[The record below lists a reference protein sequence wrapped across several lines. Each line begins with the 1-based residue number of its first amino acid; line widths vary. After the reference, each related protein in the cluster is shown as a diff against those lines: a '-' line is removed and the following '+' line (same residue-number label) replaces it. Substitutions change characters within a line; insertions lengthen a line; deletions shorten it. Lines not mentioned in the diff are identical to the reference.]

1 MLSVSIRGARPWR
14 RAFFCAVALS
24 GLVGLPAGAAAP
36 RSTRPP
42 SPCVE
47 PVQEA
52 EKHHGI
58 PNGLLMAIAMVESGG
73 RGRPSP
79 LALNIEGRTHYPR
92 NKDTAL
98 KLMHYGKGK
107 LRQDM
112 WVGCL
117 QLSSR
122 HHRRYFKSTED
133 MLDAAQNVRRGAAY
147 LASHY
152 RKYGSWTDAV
162 ARYHGSSEEFSQRYL
177 CKVWGAL
184 IVRNER
190 SAKLIGPEP
199 CFS

>member
-1 MLSVSIRGARPWR
+1 
-14 RAFFCAVALS
+14 
-24 GLVGLPAGAAAP
+24 
-36 RSTRPP
+36 
-42 SPCVE
+42 
-47 PVQEA
+47 
-52 EKHHGI
+52 
-58 PNGLLMAIAMVESGG
+58 MVESGG

-92 NKDTAL
+92 NKETAL

-122 HHRRYFKSTED
+122 HHRRFFKATED
-133 MLDAAQNVRRGAAY
+133 MLDATLNVGRGAAY
-147 LASHY
+147 LVSHY

-162 ARYHGSSEEFSQRYL
+162 ARYHGSSEEFSQKYL
-177 CKVWGAL
+177 CRVWGAL

-190 SAKLIGPEP
+190 TAKLIGPEP